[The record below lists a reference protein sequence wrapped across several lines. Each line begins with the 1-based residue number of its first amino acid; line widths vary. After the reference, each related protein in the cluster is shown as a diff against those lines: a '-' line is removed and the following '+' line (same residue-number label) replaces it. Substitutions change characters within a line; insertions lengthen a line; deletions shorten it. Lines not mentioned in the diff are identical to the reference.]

1 MAINN
6 TVTLIGNM
14 GSEADIIETENTTF
28 AAVSIATTDSYK
40 DDNGEWQELAT
51 IWHNVLTFNPKLI
64 EVLRNLK
71 KGTRLEITG
80 SLSYRPYKV
89 DTGTHDEEG
98 FTKIVTKYEA
108 SIIARKIELA
118 PLAKKKG

>member
-6 TVTLIGNM
+6 SVTLIGNM
-14 GSEADIIETENTTF
+14 GSDAEIIETGSSTF

-40 DDNGEWQELAT
+40 DDNGEWQEMAT

-64 EVLRNLK
+64 EIFKSLK
-71 KGTRLEITG
+71 KGARLEIIG

-89 DTGTHDEEG
+89 MLDNKE
-98 FTKIVTKYEA
+98 ITKYEA
-108 SIIARKIELA
+108 SIIARKVEQA
-118 PLAKKKG
+118 PLAKRKA

>member
-14 GSEADIIETENTTF
+14 GSEANIIETDNTTF
-28 AAVSIATTDSYK
+28 AAVSLATTDSYK
-40 DDNGEWQELAT
+40 NENGEWQELET
-51 IWHNVLTFNPKLI
+51 LWHDVIAFNPTVIQMLKS
-64 EVLRNLK
+64 LK

-89 DTGTHDEEG
+89 MLEG
-98 FTKIVTKYEA
+98 KEITKKEV
-108 SIIARKIELA
+108 SIIARKIEQA
-118 PLAKKKG
+118 PLTKKKG

>member
-6 TVTLIGNM
+6 IVTLIGNM
-14 GSEADIIETENTTF
+14 GSDADIIDTDNTTF

-40 DDNGEWQELAT
+40 DDNGDWQELTT

-64 EVLRNLK
+64 EVLKNLK
-71 KGTRLEITG
+71 KGSRLEIIG

-89 DTGTHDEEG
+89 MIDDKE
-98 FTKIVTKYEA
+98 ITKYEA
-108 SIIARKIELA
+108 SIIARKIEQA
-118 PLAKKKG
+118 PLSKKKV

>member
-6 TVTLIGNM
+6 IVTLIGNM
-14 GSEADIIETENTTF
+14 GSEADIIDTDNTTF

-40 DDNGEWQELAT
+40 DDNGDWQELAT

-64 EVLRNLK
+64 EVLKSLK
-71 KGTRLEITG
+71 TGSRLEITG

-89 DTGTHDEEG
+89 MIDDKE
-98 FTKIVTKYEA
+98 ITKYEA
-108 SIIARKIELA
+108 SIIARKIEQA
-118 PLAKKKG
+118 PLSKKKA

>member
-40 DDNGEWQELAT
+40 DDKGEWHELAT

-64 EVLRNLK
+64 EVLKNLK

-89 DTGTHDEEG
+89 MLEG
-98 FTKIVTKYEA
+98 KEITKQEA

-118 PLAKKKG
+118 PLPKKAG

>member
-40 DDNGEWQELAT
+40 DDKGEWHELAT

-64 EVLRNLK
+64 EVLKNLK

-89 DTGTHDEEG
+89 
-98 FTKIVTKYEA
+98 
-108 SIIARKIELA
+108 S
-118 PLAKKKG
+118 

>member
-14 GSEADIIETENTTF
+14 GSDADIIETENTTF

-40 DDNGEWQELAT
+40 GENEEWQELAT

-64 EVLRNLK
+64 EVLKSLK
-71 KGTRLEITG
+71 KGSRLEITG

-89 DTGTHDEEG
+89 MMDNKE
-98 FTKIVTKYEA
+98 ITKYEA
-108 SIIARKIELA
+108 SIIARKVELA
-118 PLAKKKG
+118 PLSKKK